1 MRQDL
6 PDHHRVFDTRDYPH
20 TASAV
25 RANFHIYC
33 EYPFQPLGGAAFRTA
48 HSPTLRLTFLLM
60 LCLNRS
66 PVAPA
71 SRRHL
76 ITPAAVRRKAAPSE
90 NPMLARQVHSR
101 LRNQRHQ
108 SCNEIQWIEDHV
120 GRSIPIRRLQLVAH
134 RPFCVSDKH
143 AFLTPPDG
151 SHSDTAFPASFAGPF
166 FVDTPACSEKPP
178 ALPASIRTSSGCAAG
193 KRRGFVNAAQC

>member
-90 NPMLARQVHSR
+90 NPMVARQVHSR

-120 GRSIPIRRLQLVAH
+120 RRSIPIPRLQLVAH
-134 RPFCVSDKH
+134 LSILCI
-143 AFLTPPDG
+143 FLVKKFLIFTF
-151 SHSDTAFPASFAGPF
+151 SSLSAAVVILF
-166 FVDTPACSEKPP
+166 
-178 ALPASIRTSSGCAAG
+178 ASITSPT
-193 KRRGFVNAAQC
+193 N